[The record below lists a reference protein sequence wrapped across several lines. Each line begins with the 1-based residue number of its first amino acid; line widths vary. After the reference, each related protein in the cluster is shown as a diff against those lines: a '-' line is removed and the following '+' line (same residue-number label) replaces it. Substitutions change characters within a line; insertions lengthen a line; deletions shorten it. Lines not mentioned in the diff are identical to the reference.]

1 MSKTI
6 GKKFSIVI
14 PLQMSTIAR
23 AFSADT
29 RGLVAIK
36 RWDAVSRFNL
46 SLFKKKG
53 LEICALLER
62 KEFDKA
68 RKLTLEVKE
77 LLYRETHIPP
87 YRRTTL
93 HSLLNQLFRFTFSRS
108 NLDSSRLESLLDK
121 MLDYADPAP
130 FSRSNLDS
138 SRLESL
144 LDKMLDYADNEQQR
158 DEGQEKQGEQNLTL
172 DLEACKQKFETM
184 SIAPKNTPFFA
195 STMPW
200 SKCFPTYSLYPGG
213 EPPHEMRTTRNKT
226 KEKKKDE
233 KRV

>member
-23 AFSADT
+23 DFSADT
-29 RGLVAIK
+29 RGFVAIK

-53 LEICALLER
+53 LEICDLLER

-121 MLDYADPAP
+121 ML
-130 FSRSNLDS
+130 
-138 SRLESL
+138 E
-144 LDKMLDYADNEQQR
+144 YADNEQQR

-172 DLEACKQKFETM
+172 DLGACKQKFETM

-195 STMPW
+195 STMPG

-213 EPPHEMRTTRNKT
+213 EPPHEN
-226 KEKKKDE
+226 ENDE
-233 KRV
+233 EQD

>member
-6 GKKFSIVI
+6 DKISQFVI
-14 PLQMSTIAR
+14 PFQMSTIAR

-29 RGLVAIK
+29 RGFVAIK

-93 HSLLNQLFRFTFSRS
+93 HSLFNQLFRFTFSRS

-121 MLDYADPAP
+121 ML
-130 FSRSNLDS
+130 
-138 SRLESL
+138 E
-144 LDKMLDYADNEQQR
+144 YADNEQQR

-195 STMPW
+195 STMPR

-213 EPPHEMRTTRNKT
+213 EPPHEN
-226 KEKKKDE
+226 ENDE
-233 KRV
+233 EQD

>member
-1 MSKTI
+1 MSKII
-6 GKKFSIVI
+6 GKILNLLSPFQIT
-14 PLQMSTIAR
+14 PIAR

-68 RKLTLEVKE
+68 SKLTLEVKE

-121 MLDYADPAP
+121 MLDYAD
-130 FSRSNLDS
+130 
-138 SRLESL
+138 
-144 LDKMLDYADNEQQR
+144 NEQQR
-158 DEGQEKQGEQNLTL
+158 DEGQEKQGMQNLEL
-172 DLEACKQKFETM
+172 DLEACKQKFKTM
-184 SIAPKNTPFFA
+184 SIVPQTDPPGFA
-195 STMPW
+195 GYRIKHRKFLS
-200 SKCFPTYSLYPGG
+200 TYSLYLG
-213 EPPHEMRTTRNKT
+213 EESSHELHEQN
-226 KEKKKDE
+226 EEQD
-233 KRV
+233 

>member
-1 MSKTI
+1 MKGGNVTMSKTI

-23 AFSADT
+23 DFSADT

-93 HSLLNQLFRFTFSRS
+93 HSLFNQLFRFTERQPQP
-108 NLDSSRLESLLDK
+108 D
-121 MLDYADPAP
+121 P

-144 LDKMLDYADNEQQR
+144 LNKMLEYADNEQQR

-184 SIAPKNTPFFA
+184 SIAPKNTPLFA
-195 STMPW
+195 STMPG

-213 EPPHEMRTTRNKT
+213 EPPHEN
-226 KEKKKDE
+226 ENDE
-233 KRV
+233 EQD

>member
-1 MSKTI
+1 MKGGNVTMSKTI

-23 AFSADT
+23 DFSADT

-121 MLDYADPAP
+121 ML
-130 FSRSNLDS
+130 
-138 SRLESL
+138 E
-144 LDKMLDYADNEQQR
+144 YADNEQQR

-195 STMPW
+195 STMPR

>member
-1 MSKTI
+1 MSKTL
-6 GKKFSIVI
+6 GKNSQFVI
-14 PLQMSTIAR
+14 PFQMSTIAR
-23 AFSADT
+23 AFSTDT

-87 YRRTTL
+87 SPRTTL
-93 HSLLNQLFRFTFSRS
+93 HSLFNQLFRFTFSRS
-108 NLDSSRLESLLDK
+108 NLDSSRLESLLE
-121 MLDYADPAP
+121 MLVYAAPAP
-130 FSRSNLDS
+130 FSGSNLDS

-195 STMPW
+195 STMPG

-213 EPPHEMRTTRNKT
+213 EPPHEN
-226 KEKKKDE
+226 ENDE
-233 KRV
+233 EQD

>member
-23 AFSADT
+23 AFWADT

-53 LEICALLER
+53 LEICALLEG

-87 YRRTTL
+87 HRRTTL
-93 HSLLNQLFRFTFSRS
+93 HSLFNQLFRFTERQPQP
-108 NLDSSRLESLLDK
+108 D
-121 MLDYADPAP
+121 P

-144 LDKMLDYADNEQQR
+144 LDKMLDYADNEQHR
-158 DEGQEKQGEQNLTL
+158 DEGQEKQGMQNLEL
-172 DLEACKQKFETM
+172 DLEACKQKFKTM
-184 SIAPKNTPFFA
+184 SIVPQTDPPGFA
-195 STMPW
+195 GYKMKYPNFLS
-200 SKCFPTYSLYPGG
+200 TYSLYLGG
-213 EPPHEMRTTRNKT
+213 ESSHELHEQNEEHDER
-226 KEKKKDE
+226 KDE
-233 KRV
+233 E

>member
-1 MSKTI
+1 MSKII
-6 GKKFSIVI
+6 GKILNLLSPFQIT
-14 PLQMSTIAR
+14 PIAR

-29 RGLVAIK
+29 RGFVAIK

-87 YRRTTL
+87 HRRTTL
-93 HSLLNQLFRFTFSRS
+93 HSLLNQLFRFT
-108 NLDSSRLESLLDK
+108 
-121 MLDYADPAP
+121 

-200 SKCFPTYSLYPGG
+200 SKPTYSLYPGG
-213 EPPHEMRTTRNKT
+213 EPPHEN
-226 KEKKKDE
+226 ENDE
-233 KRV
+233 EQD

>member
-53 LEICALLER
+53 PEICALLER

-87 YRRTTL
+87 HRRTML
-93 HSLLNQLFRFTFSRS
+93 HSLLNQLFRFTERQPQP
-108 NLDSSRLESLLDK
+108 D
-121 MLDYADPAP
+121 P

-144 LDKMLDYADNEQQR
+144 LDKMLEYADNKQHR
-158 DEGQEKQGEQNLTL
+158 DREQEKQKEQNLTL

-195 STMPW
+195 STMPR

>member
-1 MSKTI
+1 MSKII
-6 GKKFSIVI
+6 GKILNLLSPFQIT
-14 PLQMSTIAR
+14 PIAR

-144 LDKMLDYADNEQQR
+144 LDKMLEYADNEQHR
-158 DEGQEKQGEQNLTL
+158 DRGQEKQGAQNLDL

-184 SIAPKNTPFFA
+184 SIVPQTDPPGFALYKMKYPKFL
-195 STMPW
+195 S
-200 SKCFPTYSLYPGG
+200 TYSLYLG
-213 EPPHEMRTTRNKT
+213 EESSHELHEQN
-226 KEKKKDE
+226 EEQD
-233 KRV
+233 

>member
-1 MSKTI
+1 MKGGNVTMSKTL
-6 GKKFSIVI
+6 GKDSQFVI

-87 YRRTTL
+87 SPRTTL
-93 HSLLNQLFRFTFSRS
+93 HSLFNQLFRFTFSRS

-121 MLDYADPAP
+121 ML
-130 FSRSNLDS
+130 
-138 SRLESL
+138 E
-144 LDKMLDYADNEQQR
+144 YADNEQQR

-195 STMPW
+195 STMPR

>member
-1 MSKTI
+1 MSKII
-6 GKKFSIVI
+6 GKILNLLSPFQIT
-14 PLQMSTIAR
+14 PIAR

-93 HSLLNQLFRFTFSRS
+93 HSLFNQLFRFTFSRS

-121 MLDYADPAP
+121 MLDYAD
-130 FSRSNLDS
+130 
-138 SRLESL
+138 
-144 LDKMLDYADNEQQR
+144 NEQHR
-158 DEGQEKQGEQNLTL
+158 DKGQEKQGMQNLEL
-172 DLEACKQKFETM
+172 DLEACKQKFKTM
-184 SIAPKNTPFFA
+184 SIVPQTDPPGFAGYRIKHPKFL
-195 STMPW
+195 S
-200 SKCFPTYSLYPGG
+200 TYSLYLGG
-213 EPPHEMRTTRNKT
+213 ESSHELHEQN
-226 KEKKKDE
+226 EEQD
-233 KRV
+233 